1 MIEDRAIVA
10 QVLSAIRRDLGLV
23 VQPELQSP
31 QARVR
36 AMMMNDMLGHLI
48 AWHGDEGGVTDERRL
63 FTRHFAEAEADR
75 RQAADR
81 LQALEVDVTPAR
93 LEVFLRTRMPGCEDA
108 VVESI
113 SRVPAGYSKDTFIF
127 RAISRGGAVLDGVI
141 RRDLPFGPGENSV
154 LEEFDLLRSL
164 FAAGLPLAEPLWR
177 EADAAWLGQP
187 FIISRRMP
195 GRDGTEPWDQDA
207 LARHGVCLQL
217 AGILGRLHSV
227 DPAVMGVADQGRPSD
242 HIRAYISLWQDRWQR
257 HRIHPSPIL
266 EAAFR
271 WLLDNVPVN
280 VARLAVVHSDVGFH
294 NILTYEGRITALL
307 DWEFSH
313 PGDPAED
320 LGYCRQFVEKLVPW
334 DQFLAAYEAAGGAS
348 YSEGSAKFYEVW
360 RGVRNAVCCSVAW
373 NGFLRDWYPALK
385 MGYQGVPLYRKFVLD
400 VAERLERASA

>member
-36 AMMMNDMLGHLI
+36 AMMMSDMLGHLI
-48 AWHGDEGGVTDERRL
+48 AWQGDEAGGTDERTR
-63 FTRHFAEAEADR
+63 FTRHFAEAEAES
-75 RQAADR
+75 RQAAAR
-81 LQALEVDVTPAR
+81 LQSLEADVTPAR
-93 LEVFLRTRMPGCEDA
+93 LQAFLRARMPGCEDA

-113 SRVPAGYSKDTFIF
+113 SRVPAGYSKDTFLF
-127 RAISRGGAVLDGVI
+127 QAMSPGGAELNAVI

-154 LEEFDLLRSL
+154 LEEFDLLHTL
-164 FAAGLPLAEPLWR
+164 FATGLPLAEPLWR

-195 GRDGTEPWDQDA
+195 GKDGTEPWDQDENT
-207 LARHGVCLQL
+207 RHGVCLQL
-217 AGILGRLHSV
+217 AGILGRLHCV

-242 HIRAYISLWQDRWQR
+242 HIRAYVSLWQDRWQR

-271 WLLDNVPVN
+271 WLLDNVPAN

-294 NILTYEGRITALL
+294 NILTHEGRITALL

-334 DQFLAAYEAAGGAS
+334 DQFLAAYEAAGGVS
-348 YSEGSAKFYEVW
+348 YSEGSARFYEVW